1 MLDGLDGTAEVILV
15 DDGSTDG
22 SFEQMLSFHERDE
35 RFKVVRLSRNFGHQ
49 IALTAGLDHAR
60 GNAVVMMDADL
71 QDPPEVALELAK
83 RWREGYAVVYAVRE
97 RAGPGDADEAGH
109 GEGLLPV
116 AGPTDARSTS
126 PAMQET
132 SVSSIVV
139 RCGP

>member
-1 MLDGLDGTAEVILV
+1 MPPEYSFVVPVCNERETLEELYRRLVPVLDGLDGTAEVVLV

-71 QDPPEVALELAK
+71 QDPPGGRARA
-83 RWREGYAVVYAVRE
+83 REAMAGGLCRRLRGA
-97 RAGPGDADEAGH
+97 RASRA
-109 GEGLLPV
+109 
-116 AGPTDARSTS
+116 AR
-126 PAMQET
+126 
-132 SVSSIVV
+132 
-139 RCGP
+139 RG